1 MTPCPASPH
10 PTPPR
15 PTSLVQLET
24 LKYSVDR
31 TATDLEGM
39 RAQCA
44 VLARQVKEQTQ
55 RLETYQIQRRTLQ
68 GELHKKMQ
76 MSLTAEER
84 AQEMDEVMS
93 IEEANI
99 KRLEREVE
107 KSREKQVCISVS
119 VCSCVCVCACVC
131 VCVRVCVWGWCVCG
145 WVSGC

>member
-1 MTPCPASPH
+1 
-10 PTPPR
+10 
-15 PTSLVQLET
+15 
-24 LKYSVDR
+24 
-31 TATDLEGM
+31 
-39 RAQCA
+39 
-44 VLARQVKEQTQ
+44 
-55 RLETYQIQRRTLQ
+55 
-68 GELHKKMQ
+68 

-131 VCVRVCVWGWCVCG
+131 VCVCVWGGGVCVG
-145 WVSGC
+145 G